1 MTIQTYKAAIVGRLE
16 HNEIVLLADHL
27 TALEE
32 KEAKYEEIKARI
44 KSIANCLRMRDER
57 IQNCNDATGT
67 HPIKEMINKE
77 LAGLIGLCWHE
88 PLPHKGLDLTTPC
101 ICGSYNCNSAANPDF
116 TSDPGKIEL
125 LRLMMKREDWSKFLF
140 TINKVAGITVWGQ
153 NFIFVRYIT
162 DTTGLLAQ
170 AAVEWLTAQK
180 EGVCK
185 SQ

>member
-1 MTIQTYKAAIVGRLE
+1 MK
-16 HNEIVLLADHL
+16 D
-27 TALEE
+27 
-32 KEAKYEEIKARI
+32 
-44 KSIANCLRMRDER
+44 
-57 IQNCNDATGT
+57 
-67 HPIKEMINKE
+67 INRE
-77 LAGLIGLCWHE
+77 LAERLGIPRHRTGKAGYCE
-88 PLPHKGLDLTTPC
+88 V
-101 ICGSYNCNSAANPDF
+101 CGHHSCFEKNPDF
-116 TSDPGKIEL
+116 TTDSGKIEL